1 MVKYA
6 EHKFYHWNHCE
17 GYSSVAWSAFT
28 LCNHPQNSSYHPRL
42 TLCTSVPISFIS
54 LSLQLLVTAVLLS
67 FSMNLTT
74 VDTASKILQYSSFC
88 VQLISLSLMSTSHT
102 YMVACIRIPFPLT
115 LNNVPLYVSITF
127 YSSIIRGWTFWLL
140 WIILL
145 WTWIYK
151 YLFKSL
157 VSTLLGLHLEAE
169 LLDQMV
175 VLCAMFE
182 ELESHSPLRLYHFT
196 FPSAIHKGPSLVT
209 SLPMMIFYFSGN
221 GHPNGC
227 EVMCHCDCWFPF
239 L

>member
-1 MVKYA
+1 MCKTMHDTEIKLASFNCLQGCSFASGAHAFIVIPCLCICTRKLGIKWTRLIFLVVKYA
-6 EHKFYHWNHCE
+6 EHKFYHLNHCE

-74 VDTASKILQYSSFC
+74 VDTTSKILQYSSFC

-127 YSSIIRGWTFWLL
+127 YSSIIRGWTFG
-140 WIILL
+140 
-145 WTWIYK
+145 YC
-151 YLFKSL
+151 
-157 VSTLLGLHLEAE
+157 G
-169 LLDQMV
+169 
-175 VLCAMFE
+175 
-182 ELESHSPLRLYHFT
+182 
-196 FPSAIHKGPSLVT
+196 
-209 SLPMMIFYFSGN
+209 
-221 GHPNGC
+221 
-227 EVMCHCDCWFPF
+227 
-239 L
+239 